1 VEGSARVVA
10 TPAAV
15 RGRGLPRGRRRA
27 GWIVAAALLFVLTIA
42 LQLVHADLGVPSI
55 LLLYLTCVLVVGVIG
70 GTMPAVVAAVVSSFL
85 VNWFFTPPTRTWTI
99 DDPEHVFALI
109 VFVLVAVVVSVL
121 VDREARART
130 EAEHRRTETET
141 LEQVN
146 ELRMA
151 ILASVSHDLR
161 TPLASIKA
169 SVSGLRE
176 PDVDWTPEQT
186 DEFLAAIEEETDRL
200 TTLVGNLLDMS
211 RLQTGAMVLV
221 RRVVGLDELVPKA
234 LASLPDDAR
243 DVEVDVPEDLPRIEV
258 DAELL
263 ERAIANVT
271 ANARQWRGAGPPVRI
286 AGRATDGRVELR
298 VIDHGPGV
306 PAAERVRMFEPF
318 QRLGDRAGDDGV
330 GLGLAVAQGFV
341 VAMGGAIHAED
352 TPGGGLTMVL
362 SFDAASGKGAV
373 G

>member
-1 VEGSARVVA
+1 MPAR
-10 TPAAV
+10 
-15 RGRGLPRGRRRA
+15 RRRA
-27 GWIVAAALLFVLTIA
+27 GWVVAGVLLAALTIVL
-42 LQLVHADLGVPSI
+42 QVVHAEIGVPSI
-55 LLLYLTCVLVVGVIG
+55 LLLFLTSVVVIALVG
-70 GTMPAVVAAVVSSFL
+70 GTLPAVVGAIVSSFL

-99 DDPEHVFALI
+99 DDPEHVFALV

-130 EAEHRRTETET
+130 EAEHRRTETQT

-151 ILASVSHDLR
+151 ILAAVSHDLR

-176 PDVDWTPEQT
+176 TDVAWTPEQT
-186 DEFLAAIEEETDRL
+186 GEFLEAIEEETDRL

-221 RRVVGLDELVPKA
+221 RRVVGLDEVVPKA
-234 LASLPDDAR
+234 LESLPESAR
-243 DVEVDVPEDLPRIEV
+243 DVEVDVPESLPRIEV

-271 ANARQWRGAGPPVRI
+271 ANARQWRGSGPPVRLVG
-286 AGRATDGRVELR
+286 AERDGRVELR
-298 VIDHGPGV
+298 VIDHGAGV
-306 PAAERVRMFEPF
+306 APEERDRMFEPF
-318 QRLGDRAGDDGV
+318 QRLGDRARGDGV
-330 GLGLAVAQGFV
+330 GLGLAVARGFV

-352 TPGGGLTMVL
+352 TPGGGLTMVV
-362 SFDAASGKGAV
+362 SFEPATAKGAGTV
-373 G
+373 TTEQQP